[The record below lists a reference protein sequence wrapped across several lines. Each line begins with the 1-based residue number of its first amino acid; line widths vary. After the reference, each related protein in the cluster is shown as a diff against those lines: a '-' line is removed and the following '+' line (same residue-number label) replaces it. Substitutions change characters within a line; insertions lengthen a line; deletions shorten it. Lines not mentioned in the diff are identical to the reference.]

1 MSLRQALDRLVSI
14 VPMNIETVDAYH
26 NVRRG
31 PGPEIPDVPTRRDQ
45 LQAVEDTTD
54 RDQQARTFVYLF
66 LPDVAIRGR
75 DRIRDGDDVLEV
87 IGEPDVVSRRRR
99 PHHIE
104 ATARLVTG

>member
-1 MSLRQALDRLVSI
+1 MSLRQALNRVVSI
-14 VPMNIETVDAYH
+14 IPMNVESVDAYH
-26 NVRRG
+26 DRHRG
-31 PGPEIPDVPTRRDQ
+31 PGAEIPNVPTRRDQ
-45 LQAVEDTTD
+45 LQATEDTND

-66 LPDVAIRGR
+66 LPDVAISGR

-104 ATARLVTG
+104 ATARIVSG